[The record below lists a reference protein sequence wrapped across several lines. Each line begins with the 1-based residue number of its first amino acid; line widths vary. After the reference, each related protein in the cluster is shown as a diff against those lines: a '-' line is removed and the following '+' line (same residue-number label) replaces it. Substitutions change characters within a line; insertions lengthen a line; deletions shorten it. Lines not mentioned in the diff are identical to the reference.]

1 MKIKIR
7 RLKNLK
13 INDVIKN
20 IEENEINDYIIIE
33 SKEPIFKANHYKSIE
48 WKKIESDLNF
58 EYYEQSL
65 KERINS

>member
-48 WKKIESDLNF
+48 
-58 EYYEQSL
+58 
-65 KERINS
+65 